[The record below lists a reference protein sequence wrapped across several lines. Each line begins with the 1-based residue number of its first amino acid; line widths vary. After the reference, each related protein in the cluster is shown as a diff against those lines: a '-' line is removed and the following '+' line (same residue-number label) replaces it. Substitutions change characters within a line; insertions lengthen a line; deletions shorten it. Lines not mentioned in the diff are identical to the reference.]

1 MKSEKCVMIIAGEA
15 SGDLHGSNVVRV
27 MKQRD
32 NSLFFYGIGGTL
44 LKQAGVKIMMDASEI
59 SVVGITEVLSRAGNI
74 WRGMSLAKE
83 LLRTMR
89 PDLLI
94 LIDFPDFNLR
104 VAAIA
109 KRLGI
114 PVLYY
119 ISPQVW
125 AWRQGRVKKIA
136 KIVDHIAVI
145 FPFEEAFYRKHR
157 VPVTFVGH
165 PLLDMPLI
173 ENSLFSLLTS
183 HFPLPTSHLIGFLP
197 GSREGEI
204 VRHLPVMLKSAQI
217 LSQRQKDLKFL
228 ISLAPSL
235 ERSLIDKIFAQYPSE
250 ADIEIVNG
258 TTPVFEKASLV
269 VAASGTVTLETA
281 LSGTPLMVMYKV
293 SPLSY
298 RIGRALIKV
307 SHISLVNLVAGRGIV
322 PELIQDQASPENIA
336 DTVMNMLG
344 DPDGLRQL
352 SKTLSG
358 LRHLLGGSGASGRV
372 AEIAMNML

>member
-1 MKSEKCVMIIAGEA
+1 MQSEKCVMIIAGEA
-15 SGDLHGSNVVRV
+15 SGDLHGSNVVRA

-32 NSLFFYGIGGTL
+32 NSLFFCGIGGQL
-44 LKQAGVKIMMDASEI
+44 LKQAGMRIMMDASEI
-59 SVVGITEVLSRAGNI
+59 SVVGITEVLSKAANI

-83 LLRTMR
+83 MLRTMR

-136 KIVDHIAVI
+136 KIVDHLAVI

-157 VPVTFVGH
+157 IPVTFVGH
-165 PLLDMPLI
+165 PLLDMPQP
-173 ENSLFSLLTS
+173 
-183 HFPLPTSHLIGFLP
+183 HPRPLSCKEMGETDIIGFLP

-204 VRHLPVMLKSAQI
+204 IRHLPVMLKSAQI

-228 ISLAPSL
+228 VSLAPSL

-258 TTPVFEKASLV
+258 TAPVFEKASLV

-307 SHISLVNLVAGRGIV
+307 KHISLVNLVAGRGIV

-344 DPDGLRQL
+344 DPAGLRQL

-372 AEIAMNML
+372 ADIAMNML

>member
-1 MKSEKCVMIIAGEA
+1 MIIAGEA
-15 SGDLHGSNVVRV
+15 SGDLHGSNVVRA

-32 NSLFFYGIGGTL
+32 NSLFFCGIGGQL
-44 LKQAGVKIMMDASEI
+44 LKQAGMRIMMDASEI
-59 SVVGITEVLSRAGNI
+59 SVVGITEVLSKAANI

-83 LLRTMR
+83 MLRTMR

-136 KIVDHIAVI
+136 KIVDHLAVI

-157 VPVTFVGH
+157 IPVTFVGH
-165 PLLDMPLI
+165 PLLDMPQP
-173 ENSLFSLLTS
+173 
-183 HFPLPTSHLIGFLP
+183 HPRPLSCKEMGETDIIGFLP

-204 VRHLPVMLKSAQI
+204 IRHLPVMLKSAQI

-228 ISLAPSL
+228 VSLAPSL

-258 TTPVFEKASLV
+258 TAPVFEKASLV

-307 SHISLVNLVAGRGIV
+307 KHISLVNLVAGRGIV

-344 DPDGLRQL
+344 DPAGLRQL

-372 AEIAMNML
+372 ADIAMNML

>member
-1 MKSEKCVMIIAGEA
+1 MQNAKCVMIIAGEA
-15 SGDLHGSNVVRV
+15 SGDLHGSNLVQA
-27 MKQRD
+27 MKRK
-32 NSLFFYGIGGTL
+32 NNALSFCGIGGKL
-44 LKQAGVKIMMDASEI
+44 LRDAGVGILMDASEI
-59 SVVGITEVLSRAGNI
+59 SVVGITEVLSKAAKI
-74 WRGMSLAKE
+74 WRGMSVVRE
-83 LLRTMR
+83 TLRRSR

-104 VAAIA
+104 MAAIA

-114 PVLYY
+114 RVLYY

-145 FPFEEAFYRKHR
+145 FPFEEVFYRKHR

-173 ENSLFSLLTS
+173 ENKT
-183 HFPLPTSHLIGFLP
+183 PDIRTIGFLP

-204 VRHLPVMLKSAQI
+204 ARHLPVMLKSVQI
-217 LSQRQKDLKFL
+217 LNQRQKKLKFL

-235 ERSLIDKIFAQYPSE
+235 ERNLIDNIFAQYPSE
-250 ADIEIVNG
+250 ADIEIVSG
-258 TTPVFEKASLV
+258 TAPVFEKASLA

-307 SHISLVNLVAGRGIV
+307 RHISLVNLVAGRGLV

-336 DTVMNMLG
+336 DTVMKMIG
-344 DPDGLRQL
+344 DPAGLRQL
-352 SKTLSG
+352 GKTLSG

>member
-1 MKSEKCVMIIAGEA
+1 MIIAGEA
-15 SGDLHGSNVVRV
+15 SGDLHGSNVVRA

-32 NSLFFYGIGGTL
+32 NSLFFCGIGGQL
-44 LKQAGVKIMMDASEI
+44 LKQAGMRIMMDASEI
-59 SVVGITEVLSRAGNI
+59 SVVGITEVLSKAANI

-83 LLRTMR
+83 MLRTMR

-136 KIVDHIAVI
+136 KIVDHLAVI

-157 VPVTFVGH
+157 IPVTFVGH

-173 ENSLFSLLTS
+173 ENSHFSLL
-183 HFPLPTSHLIGFLP
+183 TSHLIGFLP

-204 VRHLPVMLKSAQI
+204 IRHLPVMLKSAQI

-228 ISLAPSL
+228 VSLAPSL

-258 TTPVFEKASLV
+258 TAPVFEKASLV

-307 SHISLVNLVAGRGIV
+307 KHISLVNLVAGRGIV

-344 DPDGLRQL
+344 DPAGLRQL

-372 AEIAMNML
+372 ADIAMNML

>member
-1 MKSEKCVMIIAGEA
+1 MTNEKCVMIIAGEA
-15 SGDLHGSNVVRV
+15 SGDLHGSNLVRA
-27 MKQRD
+27 MKQKN
-32 NSLFFYGIGGTL
+32 NSLSFCGIGGKL
-44 LKQAGVKIMMDASEI
+44 LRDAGVNILMDASEI
-59 SVVGITEVLSRAGNI
+59 SVVGITEVLSKAGNI

-83 LLRTMR
+83 TLRCSR

-104 VAAIA
+104 IAAIA

-145 FPFEEAFYRKHR
+145 FPFEEVFYRKHR

-165 PLLDMPLI
+165 PLLDIPLI
-173 ENSLFSLLTS
+173 ENKTPDI
-183 HFPLPTSHLIGFLP
+183 HTIGFLP

-204 VRHLPVMLKSAQI
+204 TRHLPVMLKSVQI
-217 LSQRQKDLKFL
+217 LNQRQKDLKFL

-235 ERSLIDKIFAQYPSE
+235 ERSLIEKIFAQYPSE
-250 ADIEIVNG
+250 ADIEIVSG
-258 TTPVFEKASLV
+258 TAPIFEKASLV

-307 SHISLVNLVAGRGIV
+307 KHISLVNLVAGRGIV
-322 PELIQDQASPENIA
+322 PELIQEQASPENIA
-336 DTVMNMLG
+336 DTVMKMLG
-344 DPDGLRQL
+344 DPAALRQL
-352 SKTLSG
+352 GKTLSG
-358 LRHLLGGSGASGRV
+358 LRHLLGGCGASGRV
-372 AEIAMNML
+372 AEIAMNMM